1 METHGGGYVP
11 EFDLQE
17 TRKDNL
23 TKTFQEISQS
33 RSVPAWQ
40 IEDTARDVETT
51 RHVGSEIQETTQDVP
66 TVPVMGQE
74 GSQRPTWHRQVWIG
88 QLPDILPRSHTTQRR
103 GQGTEEIH

>member
-23 TKTFQEISQS
+23 TKTLQKISQS

-40 IEDTARDVETT
+40 IENTARDVETT

-88 QLPDILPRSHTTQRR
+88 QLPDILPRSHTTQRA